1 MQEGRGE
8 ALPHRPF
15 RAMALWD
22 PSQTASRI
30 KGLSSNAAPQ
40 ATNEEHEAMA
50 KSSVHAP
57 KENPLF
63 RVFSYRKTARPSI
76 PPHKEKKPHKKEPSS
91 A

>member
-40 ATNEEHEAMA
+40 ATNEEREAMA

-57 KENPLF
+57 KEPPLF